1 MKRLLI
7 TLALLT
13 IAGCT
18 QVNPQTGVTENT
30 LLGDVVSD
38 VSLVAIG
45 ASKPSGQSYY
55 APPPRQTICEPRGDG
70 SYQCQ

>member
-38 VSLVAIG
+38 AG
-45 ASKPSGQSYY
+45 WY
-55 APPPRQTICEPRGDG
+55 
-70 SYQCQ
+70 